1 MLYDVAR
8 RHYILTFKA
17 VPLIYN
23 FHMVSHNFLQNSVFI
38 GSYPS
43 YNDLPDDSGSEI
55 AFCGRSNCGK
65 SSVLNAITN
74 NKKLAKTSKTPG
86 RTQSINVFKV
96 DKGKNHKIIDLPGYG
111 YAKVSK
117 SMRADWGVSI
127 DNYLN
132 KRKSLKALVIIMDI
146 RHPFKDD
153 DLTLINWCEVKNL
166 PLVILLNKSD
176 KLSKNKASQE
186 QLRALDKL
194 KNLSTRNFVIS
205 TSATTKEG
213 VNELVEAMVDLFSE

>member
-1 MLYDVAR
+1 
-8 RHYILTFKA
+8 
-17 VPLIYN
+17 
-23 FHMVSHNFLQNSVFI
+23 MVSRNFLENSSFI

-43 YNDLPDDSGSEI
+43 FESLPEDAGSEI

-86 RTQSINVFKV
+86 RTQSINVFEI
-96 DKGKNHKIIDLPGYG
+96 DKNKQFKIIDLPGYG

-117 SMRADWGVSI
+117 SIRADWGVSI

-132 KRKSLKALVIIMDI
+132 KRKCLKALVIIMDI
-146 RHPFKDD
+146 RHPLKED
-153 DLTLINWCEVKNL
+153 DLTLINWCEANNL
-166 PLVILLNKSD
+166 PLIVLLNKSD

-186 QLRALDKL
+186 QLLAINELEG
-194 KNLSTRNFVIS
+194 LSTKYFVLI
-205 TSATTKEG
+205 TSAKTKEG
-213 VNELVEAMVDLFSE
+213 VNELIETMMGLLDE

>member
-1 MLYDVAR
+1 
-8 RHYILTFKA
+8 
-17 VPLIYN
+17 
-23 FHMVSHNFLQNSVFI
+23 MVIRNFLENSTFI

-43 YNDLPDDSGSEI
+43 FESLPEDAGSEI

-86 RTQSINVFKV
+86 RTQSINVFEI
-96 DKGKNHKIIDLPGYG
+96 DKNKQFKIIDLPGYG

-117 SMRADWGVSI
+117 SIRADWGVSI

-132 KRKSLKALVIIMDI
+132 KRKCLKALVIIMDI
-146 RHPFKDD
+146 RHPLKED
-153 DLTLINWCEVKNL
+153 DLTLINWCEANNL
-166 PLVILLNKSD
+166 PLIVLLNKSD

-186 QLRALDKL
+186 QLLAINELEG
-194 KNLSTRNFVIS
+194 LSTKYFVLI
-205 TSATTKEG
+205 TSAKTKEG
-213 VNELVEAMVDLFSE
+213 VNELIETIMGLLDE